1 MVFETGY
8 YDILQVTPEADFAE
22 LQKNY
27 RILAR
32 KYHPDKNPEAGD
44 KFAEISKIYAVL
56 TDPEKRKLYDERGEI
71 GLIRK
76 EKEDCAC
83 PEDKKPPKQRAPKAE
98 GETRL
103 IYLFKRNFKF
113 YCTFAINS
121 S

>member
-56 TDPEKRKLYDERGEI
+56 TVFMFYFDLVKREFVIFRNSI
-71 GLIRK
+71 F
-76 EKEDCAC
+76 
-83 PEDKKPPKQRAPKAE
+83 
-98 GETRL
+98 
-103 IYLFKRNFKF
+103 LFSV
-113 YCTFAINS
+113 II
-121 S
+121 

>member
-98 GETRL
+98 GEYPEKL
-103 IYLFKRNFKF
+103 WILLYLRG
-113 YCTFAINS
+113 
-121 S
+121 